1 MRRRDFYLPL
11 CPHREQ
17 GDRMIFQQA
26 QIYNSASSL
35 LFPEEKGQK
44 DLRIVLAFGPNMR
57 VISVTRE
64 QDH

>member
-17 GDRMIFQQA
+17 GDKMIFHEA
-26 QIYNSASSL
+26 QIYNSSSSL

-64 QDH
+64 QDN